1 MKILLVND
9 DGYNAPGIMAMVD
22 ALAKKQKHEVYM
34 VAPAEHMSA
43 KSHALTFLKPI
54 TFEEIQVEGLK
65 KAYKLYGTPVDCM
78 KFALHHILKDISFEL
93 VISGINNGLNVD
105 NDVNYSGTFAAAH
118 EAATNGINALA
129 LSLQN
134 NEWAGRTPEDFRMAA
149 EFVAD
154 FIEEIPHVRTPYFY
168 NMNFPEAV
176 DKIELRVAMNLSNG
190 FIYEKIEKISS
201 GGYCYTNT
209 SNLRPIPGGSEYHYI
224 LNKKATIVPI
234 RVDYNDYEN
243 MLKLRYELL
252 SDTKTID
259 KDKRQR

>member
-1 MKILLVND
+1 
-9 DGYNAPGIMAMVD
+9 
-22 ALAKKQKHEVYM
+22 M

-43 KSHALTFLKPI
+43 KSHALTFLQPI
-54 TFEEIQVEGLK
+54 TFEEIAISGFA
-65 KAYKLYGTPVDCM
+65 KAYKLYGTPVDCT
-78 KFALHHILKDISFEL
+78 KFAIHHIFKDLRFDL

-118 EAATNGINALA
+118 DAATCGINALA

-134 NEWAGRTPEDFRMAA
+134 NDWVPRSEEDFKLCA

-168 NMNFPEAV
+168 NMNFPEKV

-190 FIYEKIEKISS
+190 FIYEKIEEISS
-201 GGYCYTNT
+201 GGFRYTNT
-209 SNLRPIPGGSEYHYI
+209 SNLRPVSGGSEYHYI

-252 SDTKTID
+252 SDTK
-259 KDKRQR
+259 KNG

>member
-9 DGYNAPGIMAMVD
+9 DGYNAPGIMAVVD
-22 ALAKKQKHEVYM
+22 ALANKQKHDVYM

-54 TFEEIQVEGLK
+54 TFEQIEVEGLK
-65 KAYKLYGTPVDCM
+65 EAYKLYGTPVDCT
-78 KFALHHILKDISFEL
+78 KFALHHIFKDISFDL

-134 NEWAGRTPEDFRMAA
+134 DEWVERKVEDFRAAA
-149 EFVAD
+149 EFTAD

-168 NMNFPEAV
+168 NMNFPENV
-176 DKIELRVAMNLSNG
+176 EEIELRVAMNLSNG
-190 FIYEKIEKISS
+190 FIYEKIEEIST
-201 GGYCYTNT
+201 GGYRYTNT

-224 LNKKATIVPI
+224 LNKRATIVPI

-252 SDTKTID
+252 SDTKKNEMD
-259 KDKRQR
+259 K